1 MSGDRLLFAGMPAAL
16 TLLLHGG
23 LVAVLLVRWTAPAQ
37 VVAAAPA
44 IQPIQ
49 ATVVR
54 AEALK
59 PAPKTQPKP
68 KPKPKSKPKPKPK
81 SETQVTPAPSIAQP
95 EPVAE
100 SEPAP
105 TPVEPPVPQT
115 KLDTEQLAALTRE
128 ELDTLVDAEIAAAGV
143 GEPSLRD
150 VVAATIQAAVINRWT
165 RPPSARNGMV
175 SVLSIQL
182 VPTGEVV
189 GVSVLQSSGNTA
201 FDRSAM
207 TAVDRA
213 GRFPEVAKLDN
224 RTFESNFRRFQLI
237 FKPEDLRY

>member
-1 MSGDRLLFAGMPAAL
+1 MSADRLLFTGLPAML
-16 TLLLHGG
+16 TLALHGG
-23 LVAVLLVRWTAPAQ
+23 VVLMLVVRWTGPSE
-37 VVAAAPA
+37 VIAAAPS

-49 ATVVR
+49 ASLVQ
-54 AEALK
+54 ADALRPKPKPK
-59 PAPKTQPKP
+59 PAPKP
-68 KPKPKSKPKPKPK
+68 KPKPKPKPEAKPAPEPTPEPPAESKPTEIK
-81 SETQVTPAPSIAQP
+81 Q
-95 EPVAE
+95 

-105 TPVEPPVPQT
+105 A
-115 KLDTEQLAALTRE
+115 LDAEQLAALTRD
-128 ELDTLVDAEIAAAGV
+128 ELDSLVDADIAASGA

-150 VVAATIQAAVINRWT
+150 VVAATIRASVITRWT

-207 TAVDRA
+207 TAVERT

-224 RTFESNFRRFQLI
+224 RIFEANFRRFQLI

>member
-1 MSGDRLLFAGMPAAL
+1 MSADRLLFAGLPAAL

-23 LVAVLLVRWTAPAQ
+23 LILILVVRGSGANE

-49 ATVVR
+49 ATLVQ
-54 AEALK
+54 AETLK
-59 PAPKTQPKP
+59 PRPKTTAPTPKP
-68 KPKPKSKPKPKPK
+68 KPKPEPKP
-81 SETQVTPAPSIAQP
+81 A
-95 EPVAE
+95 
-100 SEPAP
+100 PAP
-105 TPVEPPVPQT
+105 TPAIESELESTEVTQPAPAAPEW
-115 KLDTEQLAALTRE
+115 DAEQLAALTRE
-128 ELDTLVDAEIAAAGV
+128 ELETLVDADIMTTGA

-150 VVAATIQAAVINRWT
+150 VVAATIQAAVISRWT

-175 SVLSIQL
+175 AVLAIQL

-189 GVSVLQSSGNTA
+189 GVGVLQSSGDTA

-207 TAVDRA
+207 TAVNRV
-213 GRFPEVAKLDN
+213 GRFPEVAKLDDP
-224 RTFESNFRRFQLI
+224 TFEANFRRFQLI

>member
-59 PAPKTQPKP
+59 PAPKTQP
-68 KPKPKSKPKPKPK
+68 KPKPKPK

>member
-1 MSGDRLLFAGMPAAL
+1 MSVDRLLFAGLPATL

-23 LVAVLLVRWTAPAQ
+23 LLLVLVVRWSGANE

-49 ATVVR
+49 ATLVQ
-54 AEALK
+54 AETLK
-59 PAPKTQPKP
+59 PKP
-68 KPKPKSKPKPKPK
+68 KPKPKKTPKPKPA
-81 SETQVTPAPSIAQP
+81 PAPVPAVESKPQP
-95 EPVAE
+95 TEVTQ
-100 SEPAP
+100 PAP
-105 TPVEPPVPQT
+105 AAAPE
-115 KLDTEQLAALTRE
+115 LDAEQLAALTRE
-128 ELDTLVDAEIAAAGV
+128 ELETLVDADIMTTGA

-175 SVLSIQL
+175 AVLAIQL

-189 GVSVLQSSGNTA
+189 GVGVLQSSGDTA

-207 TAVDRA
+207 TAVNRV
-213 GRFPEVAKLDN
+213 GRFPEVAKLDDP
-224 RTFESNFRRFQLI
+224 TFEANFRRFQLI

>member
-1 MSGDRLLFAGMPAAL
+1 MMSGDRLLFAGMPAAL

-23 LVAVLLVRWTAPAQ
+23 LIAVLLVRWTAPAQ
-37 VVAAAPA
+37 VVAAAPS

-54 AEALK
+54 AADLA
-59 PAPKTQPKP
+59 PAPKPKP
-68 KPKPKSKPKPKPK
+68 KPKPKSTPKPKPKPQK
-81 SETQVTPAPSIAQP
+81 TAAPS
-95 EPVAE
+95 
-100 SEPAP
+100 AP
-105 TPVEPPVPQT
+105 TPQPSVAPEPEPTVVEAPAPQT
-115 KLDTEQLAALTRE
+115 KMDTEQLAALTRE
-128 ELDTLVDAEIAAAGV
+128 ELDTLVDAEIATAGE

-207 TAVDRA
+207 TAVDRV
-213 GRFPEVAKLDN
+213 GRFPEVATLDN